1 TYEGSNYSGSG
12 SSGNT
17 GGWGGGF
24 GGQDG
29 NSNKTDISAKGI
41 KAIGLYDE
49 ADTTWQSGGNIT
61 IYAGNLVID
70 SSDDAL
76 HCGGDMALTGGQL
89 MLSSSDDAAHS
100 DHKLTIG
107 TSGAGTYDDV
117 VISVLKSYEGIE
129 AQQIYQYSGSAVI
142 NSTDDGYNAA
152 GGADG
157 SGNTNAGPGGGWGQG
172 GWGQTSS
179 SGNYIMQFD
188 GGFALVNATDGDHD
202 GYDSNGDIVINGGY
216 VISNGN
222 EPFDCG
228 DGGSSIT
235 VNGGVWVSNCGS
247 GGMSMGGSEMSAVAT
262 ASGSVSA
269 GTRVSVVDASGNVV
283 VSWIADK
290 SVSQFKVGGSV
301 ESGVTF
307 QTGGELSG
315 SKYFQSLDD
324 TQLAAYGGTLS
335 GGTTLAAGTSSS
347 GNNRPGGRQI
357 MRGMPPRMIR

>member
-1 TYEGSNYSGSG
+1 
-12 SSGNT
+12 
-17 GGWGGGF
+17 
-24 GGQDG
+24 
-29 NSNKTDISAKGI
+29 
-41 KAIGLYDE
+41 
-49 ADTTWQSGGNIT
+49 
-61 IYAGNLVID
+61 
-70 SSDDAL
+70 
-76 HCGGDMALTGGQL
+76 MALTGGNL
-89 MLSSSDDAAHS
+89 TLSSADDAAHS

-107 TSGAGTYDDV
+107 TSGAGTFDDV
-117 VISVLKSYEGIE
+117 MIYAITCYEGIE

-157 SGNTNAGPGGGWGQG
+157 SGISNSGPGGGWGQG

-179 SGNYIMQFD
+179 SSNYIMQFD

-228 DGGSSIT
+228 DSGNSIT
-235 VNGGVWVSNCGS
+235 VNGGVWVSNASS
-247 GGMSMGGSEMSAVAT
+247 GGMGMMGGSEMSAVAT

-269 GTRVSVVDASGNVV
+269 GTRVSVVDASGNVI

-315 SKYFQSLDD
+315 STYFQTLDE
-324 TQLAAYGGTLS
+324 TQLASYGGTLS
-335 GGTTLAAGTSSS
+335 GGTALSAGSDNSGNNS
-347 GNNRPGGRQI
+347 GNNRPGGRQ
-357 MRGMPPRMIR
+357 MMGMPRRMIR